1 MKITFV
7 SNNISIFIEE
17 LIENL
22 RKTNSFNI
30 YNLFIYHKP
39 NEYILENNL
48 NYNLY
53 AAKLNFR
60 NDIVKDKILGFPIK
74 IFKYF
79 VIKRIIREQ
88 LKCDILHI
96 QYLSPT
102 NRFFWKSF
110 KKISQKIVITIWGS
124 DFYQATNKT
133 KKKLK
138 KMIKECDAI
147 TFTNPIMVNDFLNYY
162 KDIDLS
168 NKIHVIPFGLKVLDI
183 LKNKLI
189 ISEQAR
195 KDLGFPQNKIVLVVG
210 YSSNPIHQQAKI
222 INLLNTLDPI
232 YKDKLFLVLP
242 MTYGNDEYRSIIEK
256 LLFTSEIKSTIL
268 KEFMSYENI
277 AKLRVATDIMIN
289 LPITD
294 QFSGTMQE
302 HMYAGSIVITGSWLP
317 YHIFWEK
324 GVYAEII
331 STMDNLTNK
340 LLYVLENLNELRD
353 KTKKNKKIIWELSS
367 WEKNTIKWNSFYKS
381 LIQYK

>member
-367 WEKNTIKWNSFYKS
+367 WEK
-381 LIQYK
+381 